1 MLTDDVLLEIFDSF
15 RKCHNPD
22 TSFHPVWMWHRL
34 VQVCKRW
41 RQLIFASPRHLDLQL
56 LCTNG
61 TPVRENLDCWPPFP
75 IAIHYFSYRNWAPY
89 DKENILALLNQPGR
103 IRHIDLILTGLQLI
117 EVATAMQQPF
127 PVLTHLKLEW
137 TNKRPP
143 AFPSGFLGGSAPCLQ
158 YIHLDGIV
166 FPALSTFLLSTSD
179 LVRLILR
186 KIPEE
191 GYISPEVMVAC
202 LAVLPKLKTLSI
214 EFQSTS
220 FGRDRIPRTRT
231 LLPSLISFHFVGD
244 HNYLGDLV
252 SRIDSPRLNQITVEY
267 WDRHLHF
274 QVTPLFQFIDL
285 SEELKKSQITHAD
298 VNFSRTWLTFE
309 MYPHP
314 ERRPGWSFVSGA
326 INCYQTR
333 QASYIAQVFNQA
345 SAVVSRV
352 AHLKL
357 YRSEADAGYR
367 FDDWLHLFRQF
378 SAIQTL
384 HISRLL
390 SVHVASILEAVSGE
404 MVAEVLPVLDYI
416 YLADLPVSC
425 VEKFLTARQ
434 ISGHP
439 VTIIDTEAEFNER
452 VESYFE

>member
-34 VQVCKRW
+34 VQVCQRW

-61 TPVRENLDCWPPFP
+61 TPVRKNLDCWPPFP

-89 DKENILALLNQPGR
+89 DNENVLALLNEPGR
-103 IRHIDLILTGLQLI
+103 IRHIYLILTGPQLI
-117 EVATAMQQPF
+117 EVATTMQQPY
-127 PVLTHLKLEW
+127 PILTHLHLEW

-186 KIPEE
+186 NIPRE

-202 LAVLPKLKTLSI
+202 LAVLPRLKTLGI
-214 EFQSTS
+214 GFQSTS
-220 FGRDRIPRTRT
+220 SSPGRILRTRT
-231 LLPSLISFHFVGD
+231 LLPSLTSFYFDGHHG
-244 HNYLGDLV
+244 YLGDLV
-252 SRIDSPRLNQITVEY
+252 SRIDSPRLNQITVKY
-267 WDRHLHF
+267 WDKIHF
-274 QVTPLFQFIDL
+274 QVTPLFQFIDR

-298 VNFSRTWLTFE
+298 VNFSQSWLTFE

-314 ERRPGWSFVSGA
+314 ERRPGWSVVSGA
-326 INCYQTR
+326 INCYQTT
-333 QASYIAQVFNQA
+333 QALHIAQVFNPA

-357 YRSEADAGYR
+357 FRPEADAGDR
-367 FDDWLHLFRQF
+367 LDDWLHLFRQF
-378 SAIQTL
+378 STIRTL
-384 HISRLL
+384 HISRPL

-404 MVAEVLPVLDYI
+404 MVAEVLPVLDFI
-416 YLADLPVSC
+416 YLAGLPVSC
-425 VEKFLTARQ
+425 VEKFLKARQ

-452 VESYFE
+452 VQSYFE